1 MKEGERLAL
10 IAGEVHATPCLVSIG
25 WPEMKLWVACELGG
39 GFIVFFFEHFWIFPE
54 ILDKGIFFC
63 VFPGEEKTQMSN
75 FGK

>member
-39 GFIVFFFEHFWIFPE
+39 GFIVFFWEFLNFSWNFWT
-54 ILDKGIFFC
+54 KAFFC